1 MLKIDI
7 QMPTIKINCRKH
19 FRVSF
24 SFIKKQMDVRWA
36 NHFLLHLHYTFYI
49 LYFIIYHTFYIII
62 FDHILSYHTLNYV
75 HYHSYII
82 YFIYYKL
89 CIIYHML

>member
-24 SFIKKQMDVRWA
+24 SFIKKQMNVRWA

-49 LYFIIYHTFYIII
+49 IYYTLLYIIHFTLSYLIIYYLII
-62 FDHILSYHTLNYV
+62 H
-75 HYHSYII
+75 
-82 YFIYYKL
+82 
-89 CIIYHML
+89 

>member
-62 FDHILSYHTLNYV
+62 FDHILSYIKLCTL
-75 HYHSYII
+75 S
-82 YFIYYKL
+82 FIYYIFYIL
-89 CIIYHML
+89 